1 MANRYRM
8 VDDKLVQLTD
18 AEEKNRKAEEELN
31 AEEIANRKKEEDVQA
46 TKKSSA
52 ITKLKDLGL
61 TDDEITA
68 LIGG

>member
-31 AEEIANRKKEEDVQA
+31 EKEIANRKKEEDVQA

>member
-31 AEEIANRKKEEDVQA
+31 AKEIANRKKEEDVQA